1 MILLSFIAF
10 VMMFSLFLTF
20 ELRKKYLI
28 ALYMKGIT
36 SLTFI
41 MLALSILLENG
52 SLEDFALFILIGLA
66 FGLLGDIYLALRPLR
81 DPKENE
87 TIIILGISVF
97 SLGHISYLIAL
108 SLLDQFSV
116 LSIGFGILMMMG
128 VILMS
133 RSMKFQMGKTKYFN
147 YAYATLIFTMIGQ
160 SIIYVINGGPVFLMI
175 GACLFGVSDLI
186 LAPIY
191 YKKMDQ
197 KWMIALNLITY
208 YLAQVFIASSL
219 YFLT

>member
-1 MILLSFIAF
+1 MVLFSLIAF
-10 VMMFSLFLTF
+10 VIMFGLFLTF
-20 ELRKKYLI
+20 ELRRNYLI
-28 ALYMKGIT
+28 ALYFKGIT

-41 MLALSILLENG
+41 MLALSFLFQSG
-52 SLEDFALFILIGLA
+52 SLGPFALFILIGLT

-81 DPKENE
+81 EPKENE

-116 LSIGFGILMMMG
+116 LSICFGILMMFG
-128 VILMS
+128 VILLS
-133 RSMKFQMGKTKYFN
+133 RLMKFQMGRTKYFN
-147 YAYATLIFTMIGQ
+147 YAYAALIFTMIGQ
-160 SIIYVINGGPVFLMI
+160 SIVYVMNGGPVFLML
-175 GACLFGVSDLI
+175 GACLFGVSDLV

-191 YKKMDQ
+191 YKQMNQ

-208 YLAQVFIASSL
+208 YLAQVLIAASL
-219 YFLT
+219 YFFI